1 MRLRVP
7 SPKDV
12 AGKTVLVRVDY
23 NVPLEKSGSGWSVS
37 DDERLRVSLPT
48 LNFLVEA
55 GAKIVLASH
64 LGRPDGK
71 RDLQYSLKPVAER
84 LSQLL
89 KRPVKMA
96 PDCIGKERASLIG
109 SLSSAE
115 VMMLENLRFHSGEEK
130 NDPDFAKEL
139 VKGVNILIN
148 EAFSTCH
155 RKHASIVSTAKLRP
169 SFAGFNCA
177 KEVEMLSSLMMEPK
191 RPFVMVVGGAKI
203 ADKVGAICHLAKIAD
218 AVLVGGG
225 VANNFLKADGI
236 EICNSYIQD
245 DPVDAKQKGR
255 SYVTVA
261 EDLIRDTKNNK
272 LLLHGYVPLP
282 KIIYPVDVVA
292 APSLKS
298 KKTEVLTLVNGS
310 LERAEKEKLMY
321 LDIGPKTRRLY
332 REILLEAETIFW
344 NGPMG
349 VFEDTTFRAGTME
362 IARTVAKA
370 GGTTILGGGDTIA
383 AINLFKLNDRYD
395 YVSAAGGAALEFLS
409 GHILPGIR
417 PLLQV

>member
-1 MRLRVP
+1 MVLRTP
-7 SPKDV
+7 SPQDI
-12 AGKTVLVRVDY
+12 AGKTVIVRVDY
-23 NVPLEKSGSGWSVS
+23 NVPLAKSGDGWQVAE
-37 DDERLRVSLPT
+37 DERLRVSLPT
-48 LNFLVEA
+48 IEFLREN
-55 GAKIVLASH
+55 GAKIILMSH

-71 RDLQYSLKPVAER
+71 KEARYSLQPVADR
-84 LSQLL
+84 LGELL
-89 KRPVKMA
+89 RQPVA
-96 PDCIGKERASLIG
+96 ISPDCIGSETDRLAKNLDPG
-109 SLSSAE
+109 QVLL
-115 VMMLENLRFHSGEEK
+115 LENLRFHPEEEA
-130 NDPDFAKEL
+130 NDARFAKQL
-139 VKGVNILIN
+139 ASLADIYLN

-155 RKHASIVSTAKLRP
+155 RKHASIVAITKHLP
-169 SFAGFNCA
+169 SFAGLNCA
-177 KEVEMLSSLMMEPK
+177 KEVEMLSSLMAEPK

-225 VANNFLKADGI
+225 VANNFLKADGV

-245 DPVDAKQKGR
+245 DPVDKKQKGR

-261 EDLIRDTKNNK
+261 EDLIRTNKNNK

-282 KIIYPVDVVA
+282 KIIYPIDVVA
-292 APSLKS
+292 APSLES
-298 KKTEVLTLVNGS
+298 KRTEILTLTNGAFD
-310 LERAEKEKLMY
+310 RAEKEKLMY

-349 VFEDTTFRAGTME
+349 VFENPSFRSGTLE
-362 IARTVAKA
+362 IARTIAKA

-383 AINLFKLNDRYD
+383 AINEFKLQDRYD

-409 GHILPGIR
+409 GNILVGLK
-417 PLLQV
+417 PLLD